1 MNNISMNPSF
11 LIAVEEMASV
21 VLYPCML
28 IVPTLVLMTLLVSLV
43 KGFTAREGVSVN
55 YGPVARG
62 FILLGLLF
70 FYQELL
76 EIISGTIG
84 AFAGFLNQ
92 PANIYAELDQLAG
105 GNSETGLEGLAGYVE
120 ETVQFFNSFNLLS
133 LLQSFTLG
141 GIASIAR
148 KLIELLRQTLLG
160 LLYITGPIAIS
171 LSVLPVFG
179 QLVQKWFQN
188 YLSVQCWSISL
199 IILDNIVVLY
209 RNLTQH
215 RLGLMDGL
223 SVSEAA
229 EKLDMILITFI
240 IGLLYLMVP
249 YLTSLFVGQTQSA
262 VYQSRTIATGAGAAI
277 LMGKGA
283 AMFSGG
289 GSLPA
294 AMSAAGSGSSFTQNA
309 LQDGATSGTSA
320 APAYSK
326 GGAGQSIP
334 VRQ

>member
-28 IVPTLVLMTLLVSLV
+28 VVPTLVLMTLLVSLV

-105 GNSETGLEGLAGYVE
+105 GNSETGTEGLAGYVE

-133 LLQSFTLG
+133 LLQSFTLC

-277 LMGKGA
+277 LVGKGA
-283 AMFSGG
+283 AMLSGG

-294 AMSAAGSGSSFTQNA
+294 AVSAAGSGSSFTQNA
-309 LQDGATSGTSA
+309 LQDGTTSGPSA
-320 APAYSK
+320 TPAYSK

>member
-11 LIAVEEMASV
+11 LIAVEEMARV

-28 IVPTLVLMTLLVSLV
+28 VVPTLVLMSLIVSLI

-55 YGPVARG
+55 YGPVVRG
-62 FILLGLLF
+62 FVLMGLLF

-76 EIISGTIG
+76 VIISGTIG

-92 PANIYAELDQLAG
+92 PANIYASLDELAG
-105 GNSETGLEGLAGYVE
+105 GSSETTGEGLAAYVE

-133 LLQSFTLG
+133 LLQSFALG
-141 GIASIAR
+141 GVASIAR
-148 KLIELLRQTLLG
+148 KLIEILRQTLLG

-171 LSVLPVFG
+171 LSVLPAFG
-179 QLVQKWFQN
+179 QLVQKWLQN
-188 YLSVQCWSISL
+188 YLAVQCWSITL

-215 RLGLMDGL
+215 QLGLMDGL
-223 SVSEAA
+223 SISEAA
-229 EKLDMILITFI
+229 EKLDMILITCI
-240 IGLLYLMVP
+240 IALLYLMVP

-262 VYQSRTIATGAGAAI
+262 VYQSRTIATGAGATI
-277 LMGKGA
+277 LMARGA
-283 AMFSGG
+283 AMVSGG

-294 AMSAAGSGSSFTQNA
+294 AASAAGSGSSFTQNA
-309 LQDGATSGTSA
+309 LQEGGASGATTPPSYAG
-320 APAYSK
+320 